1 MVLEP
6 VIASFVAWAG
16 YVIANYG
23 YAGAFVVS
31 LISSASI
38 FLPVPG
44 FLFVLAAGALLNP
57 VALGVVAGA
66 GSAIGEL
73 TGYLIGKGGG
83 GAMKKKDVKW
93 VKKGEKWF
101 REGRGFLFILI
112 FAATPLPDD
121 VTGILGGMF
130 NYDWKR
136 LLLASFIGKVAFN
149 IVLALAGS
157 FGLNSILGAL
167 GAGL

>member
-6 VIASFVAWAG
+6 VIASFVAWAE
-16 YVIANYG
+16 YVIVNYG
-23 YAGAFVVS
+23 YGGAFVVS

-136 LLLASFIGKVAFN
+136 FLLASFIGKVAFN

>member
-1 MVLEP
+1 
-6 VIASFVAWAG
+6 
-16 YVIANYG
+16 
-23 YAGAFVVS
+23 VVS

-136 LLLASFIGKVAFN
+136 FLLASFIGKVAFN